1 MSDIQPCQATANTK
15 RRDWAGTLRLSVAP
29 ALLTA
34 GFLGAPPDAL
44 AQQWVMTPVIEIG
57 LQHIDNPRLQ
67 ETDDTENIT
76 GGLLDVAGELR
87 RNTQTSSVL
96 FRPGVA
102 IYRYSGDSDEDSEGY
117 FLDFDAENNGQRSNW
132 RFAANLGREEVLRG
146 ETTSSEIDDVGV
158 DDSVQTGTGRT
169 FVRRERDQLRA
180 RPGFTFEF
188 TERTALEMDVNYIN
202 TQYDTQEIGEAVD
215 YTNSRVDAAIVR
227 SLTPDSTV
235 QLGVFASK
243 YEPDALNQDTDSV
256 GARLR
261 YEKEVTDISSFFI
274 EVGGQDSELPVPA
287 LPGTEVSETSFLWNI
302 GYARRLERT
311 RWRFD
316 AGQAVTPSGSGFL
329 VQRDL
334 LRASMQH
341 QLRPRWSLLLS
352 AVLMNTDTLGAD
364 DLVVTGN
371 DRDYAQ
377 GRVALAYQM
386 TQNWTIE
393 ALYGLTYQDFADT
406 PGDAQEHEGRLSLV
420 YRPPVPTS

>member
-1 MSDIQPCQATANTK
+1 MSDVQPCQTVDQSK
-15 RRDWAGTLRLSVAP
+15 RRDWAGTWRLYVAS

-34 GFLGAPPDAL
+34 GFLGAPPDSQ

-67 ETDDTENIT
+67 ETGDTDNIT

-87 RNTQTSSVL
+87 RNTQTSSIL

-117 FLDFDAENNGQRSNW
+117 FLDFDAENDGQRSNW
-132 RFAANLGREEVLRG
+132 RFAANFSREEVLRG
-146 ETTSSEIDDVGV
+146 ETTSSEIDDIGV

-169 FVRRERDQLRA
+169 FERRERDQWRV

-188 TERTALEMDVNYIN
+188 TERTALEVDVNYLD
-202 TQYDTQEIGEAVD
+202 TQYDTEELGEAVN
-215 YTNSRVDAAIVR
+215 YTNSRADAAIVR
-227 SLTPDSTV
+227 SLTADSRV
-235 QLGVFASK
+235 EVGVFASI
-243 YEPDALNQDTDSV
+243 YEPDAVDRDSDSV
-256 GARLR
+256 GVRVR

-274 EVGGQDSELPVPA
+274 DVGAQDSDLPAPAVPGA
-287 LPGTEVSETSFLWNI
+287 EVSESSFLWNI

-316 AGQAVTPSGSGFL
+316 VGQAVTPSGSGFL
-329 VQRDL
+329 VERDL
-334 LRASMQH
+334 YRATMQH
-341 QLRPRWSLLLS
+341 QLRPRWSLMLS

-364 DLVVTGN
+364 DLATTAN

-377 GRVALAYQM
+377 GRAALAYQM

-393 ALYGLTYQDFADT
+393 GLYGLTYQDFADT
-406 PGDAQEHEGRLSLV
+406 PGDAQEHEVRLSLV

>member
-1 MSDIQPCQATANTK
+1 MSDVQPCQTIDE
-15 RRDWAGTLRLSVAP
+15 RRRRNSAGSTRLSIAS
-29 ALLTA
+29 ALLA
-34 GFLGAPPDAL
+34 AAFLGAPPESL
-44 AQQWVMTPVIEIG
+44 AQQWVMTPVVEIG
-57 LQHIDNPRLQ
+57 VQHIDNPRLQ
-67 ETDDTENIT
+67 ETGDTENIT

-102 IYRYSGDSDEDSEGY
+102 IYRYSGDTDEDSEGY

-132 RFAANLGREEVLRG
+132 RFAANFGREEVFRG

-169 FVRRERDQLRA
+169 TVRRERDQLRV

-188 TERTALEMDVNYIN
+188 TERTALEMDVNYID

-215 YTNSRVDAAIVR
+215 YTNSRADAAIVR
-227 SLTPDSTV
+227 SLTPDSWV
-235 QLGVFASK
+235 EVGVFASI
-243 YEPDALNQDTDSV
+243 YEPDAVDRDTDSV
-256 GARLR
+256 GARVR

-274 EVGGQDSELPVPA
+274 EVGGQDSELPAPG

-316 AGQAVTPSGSGFL
+316 VGQSVTPSGSGFL
-329 VQRDL
+329 VERDMY
-334 LRASMQH
+334 RATMQH
-341 QLRPRWSLLLS
+341 QLRPRWSLMLS

-364 DLVVTGN
+364 DLTVTAN

-377 GRVALAYQM
+377 GRVELGYQM

-393 ALYGLTYQDFADT
+393 GLYGLTYQDFADT
-406 PGDAQEHEGRLSLV
+406 PGDAQEHEVRLSLV